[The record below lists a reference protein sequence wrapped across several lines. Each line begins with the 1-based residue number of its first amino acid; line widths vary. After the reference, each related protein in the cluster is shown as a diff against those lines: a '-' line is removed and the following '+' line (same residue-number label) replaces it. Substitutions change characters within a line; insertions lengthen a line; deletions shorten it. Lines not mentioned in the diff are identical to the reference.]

1 MSIRNVILGV
11 SSVTVSYLKHA
22 SLLQDV
28 TDIIKKCDRF
38 FITKCDS
45 FITKCGLQNVMFIIN
60 CNSIMLSLLL
70 LCFEISNGKIFSVSN
85 GKVYKCFSLCYLT
98 FLITI
103 SFRKVSW
110 NLQNNKTIIYQ
121 LILVDDAFS
130 HCYMRLN
137 RHVKYFL
144 LFYI

>member
-1 MSIRNVILGV
+1 
-11 SSVTVSYLKHA
+11 
-22 SLLQDV
+22 
-28 TDIIKKCDRF
+28 
-38 FITKCDS
+38 
-45 FITKCGLQNVMFIIN
+45 
-60 CNSIMLSLLL
+60 MLSLLL